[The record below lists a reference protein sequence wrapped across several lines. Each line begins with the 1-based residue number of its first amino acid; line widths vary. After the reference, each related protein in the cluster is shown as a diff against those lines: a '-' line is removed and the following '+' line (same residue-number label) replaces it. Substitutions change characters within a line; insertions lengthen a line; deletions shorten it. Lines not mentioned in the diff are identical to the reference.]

1 MKKRLSIH
9 RLAVMVLIVAILA
22 ACGPG
27 IRYVEKPEARTIGIP
42 VKSVNWVRHHFG
54 LNKDG
59 EVRVYLTMGQQADNL
74 FLVEVNPETGA
85 CRQFIAQGKDANYPT
100 ATLMSRAGVLYIGGS
115 YAGRLYRFDPRKDIL
130 EDCGVINP
138 EKAVFT
144 CAIDEDKS
152 GRIWIGSYGTADL
165 TSFDPQTGEFTRY
178 GRMDEIDMYNYPM
191 VNADGMIC
199 NRIAQTRPKCVVL
212 DPKTGKKQV
221 VGPVATKGQDTFE
234 LRKDEKGWVHIV
246 SSLGN
251 FRIQGFTAVPEK
263 DVPERPSRPPFRDI
277 KEVRFVGGEVEP
289 YKKMEVTTVDG
300 RSRVLDLDYRMAGT
314 EIFYVHRGPDDLI
327 YGSSILPLHL
337 FRHNPA
343 TGELVDLGRASSANG
358 EAYSMA
364 NLDGKIC
371 ISSYPGATLSVY
383 DPSLPYHFDETPQSN
398 PKDLGRMDDISY
410 RPRSTI
416 AGPLG
421 RVWVASIPDYG
432 LWGGPLSWYDPAT
445 GEKKAYQRIVG
456 DGSCFTLAHL
466 DKLNLIAVGTSIQ
479 GGSGTLPKVDQAVL
493 FLWDYQAEKKAW
505 EGTMDR
511 PVETFNALLALP
523 NGKLLGTVIGGEK
536 PELFLFDPTARNFE
550 KSVGLP
556 SGRPLDLGLEL
567 GPDGKVYGFTTDCLY
582 RLDPETL
589 AVTEVLREADGFD
602 VAGPILGPDIYYAKK
617 AELRSIRL
625 FDRLPGKR

>member
-1 MKKRLSIH
+1 MLRKNRIGIF
-9 RLAVMVLIVAILA
+9 AAIVLVIVFLA
-22 ACGPG
+22 ACGPK
-27 IRYVEKPEARTIGIP
+27 IRYVEKAEVRSIGIP

-54 LNKDG
+54 LNRDG
-59 EVRVYLTMGQQADNL
+59 EPRIYLTMGQQADNF

-85 CRQFIAQGKDANYPT
+85 CRQFIAQGKEANYPT
-100 ATLMSRAGVLYIGGS
+100 ATLMSRAGVLYVGGS

-130 EDCGVINP
+130 EDCGPINP
-138 EKAVFT
+138 EKAVFP

-178 GRMDEIDMYNYPM
+178 GRMDEVDMYNYPL

-221 VGPVATKGQDTFE
+221 VGPVAVKGQDTFE

-263 DVPERPSRPPFRDI
+263 DAPQAVSRPAFGNI
-277 KEVRFVGGEVEP
+277 KDVRFVGGEIEP
-289 YKKMEVTTVDG
+289 YKKMEVTTLDG
-300 RSRVLDLDYRMAGT
+300 RSRILDLDYQTAGT
-314 EIFYVHRGPDDLI
+314 EIFYIHRGPDDLI

-337 FRHNPA
+337 FRYNPA
-343 TGELVDLGRASSANG
+343 SGELVDLGRASSANG

-364 NLDGKIC
+364 NLEGKIY

-383 DPSLPYHFDETPQSN
+383 DPTLPYRFDETPDSN
-398 PKDLGRMDDISY
+398 PKDLGRIDEISY
-410 RPRSTI
+410 RPRSTLT
-416 AGPLG
+416 GPLG
-421 RVWVASIPDYG
+421 RVWVASVPDYG
-432 LWGGPLSWYDPAT
+432 LWGGPLSWYDPAS
-445 GEKKAYQRIVG
+445 GEKKAYYRIVG
-456 DGSCFTLAHL
+456 DGSCYTLAHL
-466 DKLNLIAVGTSIQ
+466 DGVRLIAVGTTIH

-505 EGTMDR
+505 EGTLDR

-523 NGKLLGTVIGGEK
+523 NGKLLGTVVGGDK
-536 PELFLFDPTARNFE
+536 PELFLFDPVSKNFE
-550 KSVGLP
+550 KRVDLP
-556 SGRPLDLGLEL
+556 AGRPLDLGLEL

-582 RLDPETL
+582 RLDPGTL
-589 AVTEVLREADGFD
+589 VAAEILCQDGGFD
-602 VAGPILGPDIYYAKK
+602 IAGPILGREIYFAKK

-625 FDRLPGKR
+625 FEHLPEKR